1 MRKKVVLAVSLAVF
15 AAASILMEI
24 TSCTGKSGDAS
35 VIKTIKVGDY
45 QEDNFDW
52 KSMLGQDL
60 HLVELADT
68 SKEYSFTE
76 ISKLVFKKDKF
87 YISDWLTRRII
98 VFDLN
103 GNPEFVLNRRGRGP
117 GEYLQVTDFDVDND
131 GDLWILDGQKN
142 AVTHYSSEGK
152 SLSQRSTGDCQYSHI
167 AYSDGNLLLSVA
179 YWDKTENSEYKAVAA
194 DTNLNVTSRY
204 GRIPEFRDPD
214 FMFPSVGFSK
224 IGDVLMYNNPFDD
237 YVSVFENDEYKGDYY
252 FDFGSKKVPDDVRKS
267 VESHLESI
275 ADYMFLLNAVG
286 VYKDYV
292 VGTMTEGGSPK
303 DFIINMKSGK
313 MYKQPWDE
321 GTLHLS
327 AISDDRIILSGTDVE
342 ADKDVLAYV
351 QLDKLKKH
359 LK

>member
-1 MRKKVVLAVSLAVF
+1 MRKKVVLAVF
-15 AAASILMEI
+15 AAASILMEVS
-24 TSCTGKSGDAS
+24 SCTGKSGDAS

-52 KSMLGQDL
+52 KSVFEQDL
-60 HLVELADT
+60 HLVELTDT
-68 SKEYSFTE
+68 SKEYSFTA

-87 YISDWLTRRII
+87 YISDWRTSRII

-103 GNPEFVLNRRGRGP
+103 GNPVFVLNRRGRGP
-117 GEYLQVTDFDVDND
+117 EEYLQVTDFDVDNS
-131 GDLWILDGQKN
+131 GGLWILDGQKD
-142 AVTHYSSEGK
+142 AVVHYSSEGK
-152 SLSQRSTGDCQYSHI
+152 FLSQSKTGDCQYSHI
-167 AYSDGNLLLSVA
+167 ACSNEILLLSVA
-179 YWDKTENSEYKAVAA
+179 YWDKTENGGYKAVAA

-214 FMFPSVGFSK
+214 FEFPSVGFSE
-224 IGDVLMYNNPFDD
+224 IGDVLMYNNPIDD

-267 VESHLESI
+267 VEPHLESI

-313 MYKQPWDE
+313 MYKQPWNE

>member
-24 TSCTGKSGDAS
+24 TSCIGKSGDAS

-52 KSMLGQDL
+52 KSVFEQDI
-60 HLVELADT
+60 HLVELTDT

-87 YISDWLTRRII
+87 YISDWATRRII

-103 GNPEFVLNRRGRGP
+103 GNPVFVLNRRGRGP
-117 GEYLQVTDFDVDND
+117 EEYLQVTDFDVDNS
-131 GDLWILDGQKN
+131 GGLWILDGQKD
-142 AVTHYSSEGK
+142 AVSHYSSDGRF
-152 SLSQRSTGDCQYSHI
+152 LSQSKTGDCQYSHI
-167 AYSDGNLLLSVA
+167 ACSNENLLLSVA
-179 YWDKTENSEYKAVAA
+179 YWDKTENGGYKAVAA

-204 GRIPEFRDPD
+204 GRIPEFYDPD
-214 FMFPSVGFSK
+214 FEFPSVGFSK
-224 IGDVLMYNNPFDD
+224 IGDVLMYNNPIDY
-237 YVSVFENDEYKGDYY
+237 YVSVFENDEYNGDYY

-313 MYKQPWDE
+313 LYKQPWDE

-359 LK
+359 IK

>member
-52 KSMLGQDL
+52 KSVFEQDL
-60 HLVELADT
+60 HLVELTDT

-87 YISDWLTRRII
+87 YISDWATRRII

-103 GNPEFVLNRRGRGP
+103 ANPVFVLNRRGRGP
-117 GEYLQVTDFDVDND
+117 EEYLQVTDFDVDNS
-131 GDLWILDGQKN
+131 GGLWILDGQKD
-142 AVTHYSSEGK
+142 AVSHYSSDGRF
-152 SLSQRSTGDCQYSHI
+152 LSQSKTGDCQYSHI
-167 AYSDGNLLLSVA
+167 ACSNENLLLSVA
-179 YWDKTENSEYKAVAA
+179 YWDKTENGGYKAVAA

-204 GRIPEFRDPD
+204 GRIPEFYDPD
-214 FMFPSVGFSK
+214 FEFPSVGFSE
-224 IGDVLMYNNPFDD
+224 IGDVLMYNNPIDD
-237 YVSVFENDEYKGDYY
+237 YVSVFENDEYNGDYY

-275 ADYMFLLNAVG
+275 ADYTFLVNAVG

-292 VGTMTEGGSPK
+292 VGTMMEGGSPK

>member
-35 VIKTIKVGDY
+35 VIKTINVGDY
-45 QEDNFDW
+45 QEDSFDW
-52 KSMLGQDL
+52 KSMFGNEL
-60 HLVELADT
+60 HLVELTDT

-76 ISKLVFKKDKF
+76 ISKLFFKKDKF
-87 YISDWLTRRII
+87 YISDWATRRII

-103 GNPEFVLNRRGRGP
+103 GNPVFVLNRRGRGP
-117 GEYLQVTDFDVDND
+117 EEYLQVTDFDVDNS
-131 GDLWILDGQKN
+131 GGLWILDGQKD
-142 AVTHYSSEGK
+142 AVVHYSSEGRF
-152 SLSQRSTGDCQYSHI
+152 LSQSKTGDCQYSHI
-167 AYSDGNLLLSVA
+167 ACSNENLLLSVA
-179 YWDKTENSEYKAVAA
+179 YWDKTENGGYIAVAA

-204 GRIPEFRDPD
+204 GRIPEFYDP
-214 FMFPSVGFSK
+214 
-224 IGDVLMYNNPFDD
+224 DVLMYNNPIDD
-237 YVSVFENDEYKGDYY
+237 YVSVFESDQYKGDYY

-267 VESHLESI
+267 VEPHLESI

-327 AISDDRIILSGTDVE
+327 AISNDRIILSGTDVE
-342 ADKDVLAYV
+342 ADKDIVAYV
-351 QLDKLKKH
+351 SFDELKTI
-359 LK
+359 

>member
-1 MRKKVVLAVSLAVF
+1 
-15 AAASILMEI
+15 
-24 TSCTGKSGDAS
+24 
-35 VIKTIKVGDY
+35 
-45 QEDNFDW
+45 
-52 KSMLGQDL
+52 MLGQDL

-87 YISDWLTRRII
+87 YISDWRTRRII

-103 GNPEFVLNRRGRGP
+103 GNPVFVLNRRGRGP
-117 GEYLQVTDFDVDND
+117 EEYLQVTDFDVDNS
-131 GDLWILDGQKN
+131 GGLWILDGQKD
-142 AVTHYSSEGK
+142 AVVHYSSEGK
-152 SLSQRSTGDCQYSHI
+152 FLSQSKTGDCQYSHI
-167 AYSDGNLLLSVA
+167 ACSNENLLLSVA

-292 VGTMTEGGSPK
+292 VGTMAEGGSHK

-313 MYKQPWDE
+313 MYKQPWEE
-321 GTLHLS
+321 GALHLS